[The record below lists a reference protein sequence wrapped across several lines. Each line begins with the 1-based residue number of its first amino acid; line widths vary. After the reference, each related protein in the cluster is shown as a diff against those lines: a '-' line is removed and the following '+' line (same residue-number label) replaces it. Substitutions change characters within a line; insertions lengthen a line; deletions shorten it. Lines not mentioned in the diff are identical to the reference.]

1 MPLRR
6 FLAVIS
12 RRITLKNQT
21 MFQQNE
27 SVTFDR
33 LPEAVS
39 KLMKDVGEMKSMLQ
53 TITERDAQPEEQWMS
68 VDDLIMYLPGKPAR
82 QTIYSWVWKKSIPYH
97 KAGAKL
103 QFLKSEI
110 DAWIL
115 GESFPIDDEVVRI
128 PVKARPVKKGG
139 RR

>member
-1 MPLRR
+1 MY
-6 FLAVIS
+6 
-12 RRITLKNQT
+12 QT
-21 MFQQNE
+21 NDPM
-27 SVTFDR
+27 TFDR

-53 TITERDAQPEEQWMS
+53 TIADRDTQPEKKWMS
-68 VDDLIMYLPGKPAR
+68 VDDLIIYLPGKPAR
-82 QTIYSWVWKKSIPYH
+82 QTIYSWVWKKAIPYH

-115 GESFPIDDEVVRI
+115 GETFPLDDDEIVRV
-128 PVKARPVKKGG
+128 PVKARPAKKGG
-139 RR
+139 RK

>member
-1 MPLRR
+1 
-6 FLAVIS
+6 
-12 RRITLKNQT
+12 